1 MASAEAGRLTRAT
14 RWALL
19 AGLGACTTT
28 YAALADFSTRHALL
42 INVSPS
48 LPYWALWI
56 DRARVPSRGD
66 TIVFMP
72 PKGALVERHFGRE
85 PHPFGKR
92 VWGMPGDR
100 VTREGRLF
108 FVNDRPVAVAKPTSK
123 MGEPLEVGPVG
134 TIPRGCYFVGTEHK
148 DGLDSRYAAI
158 GWVCALQILG
168 VARPVL

>member
-1 MASAEAGRLTRAT
+1 MSGAEPVRFDRAR

-19 AGLGACTTT
+19 AGVGACAATW
-28 YAALADFSTRHALL
+28 AALADFSSRHALL

-48 LPYWALWI
+48 LPYWALWV
-56 DRARVPSRGD
+56 DKARVPKRGE

-72 PKGALVERHFGRE
+72 PPGALVERHFGRE

-92 VWGMPGDR
+92 IWGMPGDT
-100 VTREGRLF
+100 VSREGRTF
-108 FVNDRPVAVAKPTSK
+108 YVNDRPVAIAKAVSRI
-123 MGEPLEVGPVG
+123 GEPLAVGPTG

-158 GWVCALQILG
+158 GWVCGKQILG
-168 VARPVL
+168 IARPVL

>member
-1 MASAEAGRLTRAT
+1 MPAAETARLTRAT
-14 RWALL
+14 RWAVLTGF
-19 AGLGACTTT
+19 AACGMA
-28 YAALADFSTRHALL
+28 YAALAGFSSRHALL

-56 DRARVPSRGD
+56 DRERTPARGD

-72 PKGALVERHFGRE
+72 PPGALIARHFGPE

-92 VWGMPGDR
+92 IWGMPGD
-100 VTREGRLF
+100 VVAREGRTF
-108 FVNDRPVAVAKPTSK
+108 YVNDRPVAVAKPVSTR
-123 MGEPLEVGPVG
+123 GEPLALGPVG

-158 GWVCALQILG
+158 GWVCARQILG